1 MAIKEQLIKA
11 TEEFNVLRALNEAEP
26 MDAVDI
32 AKTLGTTKQNI
43 GQALRLGMGKLYKTL
58 KKDYKANP
66 AQAMKILI
74 EFFNADAEDIM
85 SYLSPDA
92 KEEIVTYVKKHGV
105 Y

>member
-1 MAIKEQLIKA
+1 MSIKESLIKA
-11 TEEFNVLRALNEAEP
+11 TEEFNVIRALNEAEP
-26 MDAVDI
+26 MDPSDI
-32 AKTLGTTKQNI
+32 ARALGTTKQNI

-74 EFFNADAEDIM
+74 EFFNADAEDVL

-92 KEEIVTYVKKHGV
+92 KTEVENYVRQHGAK
-105 Y
+105 